1 MIENKQQSKFEKALH
16 SLRNFLF
23 LKDFESSKTQK
34 LVNKIIEK
42 DSWNKDGFICYFD
55 DNLDLVNIYF
65 SKLTSDKTIWN
76 IPSQYYYF
84 IIEGDIFNSLLEL
97 FKKRVNYYTQKNLTD
112 SELKKIDDKMNLLL
126 NSDLKSYLDDE
137 VGYFVSQIN
146 HSIGVTPYNTN
157 RFVISSNF
165 LTPDL
170 VKQTIS
176 KLKES
181 EELLETFQPDFTKET
196 RFEEVQQTS
205 LYSLFEKFNPAF
217 ITERERFVGEWVK
230 SDGKKSYSLFSFINS
245 IGPNLNC
252 FHLLNKNVKE
262 VKNKEKVLANLNPEF
277 LKFWLLHLLFL
288 KDETEKVETMNNSG
302 VVDYLV
308 TILQIFFDAKGLIAE
323 SNEEHWEQSEL
334 LESLINKNL
343 DCEQY
348 YLFGTVFSELELHSL
363 TKSLIQEVTK
373 TLESQVQ
380 ELTFNIDVDKHLNP
394 IKQLSESKLEFSG
407 LIKLIL
413 NQTNLKVK
421 ICFYDL
427 KSYFTE
433 TDSEGEVISY
443 HLRDFTNLHE
453 EFGERVSFKAQ
464 PIDVEALEYYK
475 LGAEKGFIKKDSL
488 GEINLLLPL
497 LKQ

>member
-1 MIENKQQSKFEKALH
+1 MIERKQSKFERALN
-16 SLRNFLF
+16 SLKDFLF
-23 LKDFESSKTQK
+23 LKDFESPRTQEF
-34 LVNKIIEK
+34 LNKIIQK
-42 DSWNKDGFICYFD
+42 NSWDKNGFICYFD
-55 DNLDLVNIYF
+55 NNLDLVNIYF
-65 SKLTSDKTIWN
+65 SKLSSDKTIWN
-76 IPSQYYYF
+76 IPPKYYYF
-84 IIEGDIFNSLLEL
+84 IIEGDIFESLLKL
-97 FKKRVNYYTQKNLTD
+97 FKKRVNHYTQKNLTD
-112 SELKKIDDKMNLLL
+112 SELKEIDDRMNLFL
-126 NSDLKSYLDDE
+126 NSELKSYLDDE
-137 VGYFVSQIN
+137 VDYFVSQI
-146 HSIGVTPYNTN
+146 SQSVGVTPYNTN

-176 KLKES
+176 KLKGS
-181 EELLETFQPDFTKET
+181 DELLETYQPDFTKET

-217 ITERERFVGEWVK
+217 VTERERFIEEWVK
-230 SDGKKSYSLFSFINS
+230 SDDKKSYSLFSFINS

-288 KDETEKVETMNNSG
+288 KDETETVETMKSSG

-308 TILQIFFDAKGLIAE
+308 TILQIFFEVKGLIAE

-334 LESLINKNL
+334 LELFINKNL
-343 DCEQY
+343 DCSENY
-348 YLFGTVFSELELHSL
+348 YFFTTTFSKIELHSL

-373 TLESQVQ
+373 ELQSQVQ
-380 ELTFNIDVDKHLNP
+380 ELNFNIDVDKHLNP
-394 IKQLSESKLEFSG
+394 IKQLSESKLEFSE
-407 LIKLIL
+407 LIKFIL

-421 ICFYDL
+421 ICFDDL

-433 TDSEGEVISY
+433 TDTEGEVISY

-453 EFGERVSFKAQ
+453 EFGERVSFETK
-464 PIDVEALEYYK
+464 PIDIEALEYYK
-475 LGAEKGFIKKDSL
+475 LGAEKGFIQKDSL

-497 LKQ
+497 LK